1 MKINLITIYIK
12 ITWSKTMKFLISVF
26 LASAL
31 LLAGSAMA
39 GGGHDHG
46 HGHSHA
52 QIPVDKTVA
61 QTNGGKVI
69 ASLVSRKKIDQ
80 SWTGIAASSVE
91 KKIYQDRPE
100 WVITYN
106 NTKVKEADKQKLYV
120 FLTVSGDYIAANY
133 TGK

>member
-1 MKINLITIYIK
+1 MKLI
-12 ITWSKTMKFLISVF
+12 
-26 LASAL
+26 ASIFVASTL
-31 LLAGSAMA
+31 LLAGPAMA

-46 HGHSHA
+46 HGHSHS
-52 QIPVDKTVA
+52 QVPVDKSVA
-61 QTNGGKVI
+61 QTNGGKII

-80 SWTGIAASSVE
+80 SWTDITASSVE
-91 KKIYQDRPE
+91 KKMYQDRPE

-106 NTKVKEADKQKLYV
+106 NKKVKEVDKQKLYV